1 MMKLLSES
9 KRIINIDETWINE
22 TNFVR
27 KTWGERNGEGNSI
40 LNSVSPKL
48 SMITAIDTEGH
59 VWFSLSQA
67 NTDSNMIVLFVK
79 SLVNMLDKDEPG
91 WLENTVFLFDNASYH
106 TSKETRTALQVIG
119 ARVIYSG
126 PYSYAAAPVELLFGA
141 LKNKEINPEKKPTG
155 KR

>member
-79 SLVNMLDKDEPG
+79 SLVNMLD
-91 WLENTVFLFDNASYH
+91 
-106 TSKETRTALQVIG
+106 
-119 ARVIYSG
+119 
-126 PYSYAAAPVELLFGA
+126 
-141 LKNKEINPEKKPTG
+141 
-155 KR
+155 